1 MNYNIQ
7 HNEWQVTFVFK
18 SPKKLTQNMNKQ
30 TQHSQVV
37 AGCQWCENLQLQLAM
52 ISKIKHLSHNS
63 PWPVFGGLGP
73 V

>member
-1 MNYNIQ
+1 
-7 HNEWQVTFVFK
+7 
-18 SPKKLTQNMNKQ
+18 MNKQ